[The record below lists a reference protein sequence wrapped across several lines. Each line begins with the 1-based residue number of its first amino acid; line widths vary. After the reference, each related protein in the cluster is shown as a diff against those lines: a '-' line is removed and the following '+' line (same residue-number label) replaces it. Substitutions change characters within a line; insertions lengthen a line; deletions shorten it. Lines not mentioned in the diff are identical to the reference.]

1 MPDQLFCCIR
11 KRWFTATPEE
21 KVRQFL
27 IRRMIDQLQYP
38 QNHFVLEKGLYQLPH
53 INPAS
58 HALLPQRR
66 FDLIVLAKNL
76 HPIHPLYP
84 LLLIEC
90 KAVPLTAKAMR
101 QIIGYNHFLRS
112 CFIALA
118 NQTTILLD
126 SSHSNLQNR
135 NELPPYTSL
144 LEQARSQIQLII

>member
-21 KVRQFL
+21 KIRQFL
-27 IRRMIDQLQYP
+27 IRHMVDHLQYP
-38 QNHFVLEKGLYQLPH
+38 QNHFVLEKELCQLPH
-53 INPAS
+53 IDPAC

-76 HPIHPLYP
+76 HPLHPLYP

-101 QIIGYNHFLRS
+101 QIIGYNHYLRA
-112 CFIALA
+112 CFTALA
-118 NQTTILLD
+118 NQTTILLEPK
-126 SSHSNLQNR
+126 LQNR
-135 NELPPYTSL
+135 NGIPPYPVL
-144 LEQARSQIQLII
+144 LEQAKSFIQLII